1 MPESP
6 PSRPDT
12 VPALRALR
20 GSAQAARADLILV
33 PVADGSVSV
42 AVRPLGRALA
52 GALERRART
61 AEFRGR
67 PEDLMIHQ
75 DDRGSS
81 VALVGLGSDATPD
94 ALLRVGARG
103 RREAER
109 LGARRVAAYVGA
121 SAACDEAIA
130 SLAQGFLLAGYRFDR
145 YRSERREPRVESLT
159 LVGEAM
165 PPPATTKPLL
175 REVASI
181 AAGVFGTRDLVNEPP
196 SVATPSFIAEYAR
209 RLAEASPALRA
220 EAWGRERMAKEGLA
234 GCLAVARGS
243 AEEPRFITLRYV
255 PVPDGRPRRRIAIVG
270 KGITFDSGGLSL
282 KPAKSMETMK
292 YDMAGGATALHV
304 VSVASALALP
314 LEVTAYVPATENLP
328 GGRAQKPGDVIR
340 YANGKT
346 VEVLNTDAEGRLV
359 LADALLLA
367 ARAKP
372 DTIIDLA
379 TLTGG
384 ARVALGALYACV
396 LGNDQP
402 LVDQL
407 LAAGRA
413 TAEGLWQ
420 LPLVREY
427 REDLKSPIAD
437 LKNVGGD
444 ASTIIGAL
452 FLGEFVNGIP
462 WAHLDIAGP
471 AYAEKDLPL
480 APRGATGYGVRLL
493 VEYLR
498 SIGRPETSSRVGTEG
513 EQWRSVDQ
521 AKAVPRP
528 AKPARQT

>member
-1 MPESP
+1 MPASSP
-6 PSRPDT
+6 SSAPTLP
-12 VPALRALR
+12 VLRALR
-20 GSAQAARADLILV
+20 GGAQTVRADLILV
-33 PVADGSVSV
+33 PVTEGTVGA
-42 AVRPLGRALA
+42 AVKPLGRALA
-52 GALERRART
+52 SILERRART

-67 PEDLMIHQ
+67 PEDLLVHQ
-75 DDRGSS
+75 GDRGS
-81 VALVGLGSDATPD
+81 VALVGLGSDPGPD
-94 ALLRVGARG
+94 AMLRAGARG

-109 LGARRVAAYVGA
+109 LGARRVTAYLGRAAPPEV
-121 SAACDEAIA
+121 IT

-145 YRSERREPRVESLT
+145 YRSERRGAGVERLT
-159 LVGEAM
+159 LVGESM
-165 PPPATTKPLL
+165 PPPAITKPLL
-175 REVASI
+175 RGVSTI
-181 AAGVFGTRDLVNEPP
+181 AAGVFGTRDLVNEPA
-196 SVATPSFIAEYAR
+196 SVATPRFIAEYAR
-209 RLAEASPALRA
+209 RLAEASSTLRV
-220 EAWGRERMAKEGLA
+220 EAWGPERMAKEGLA

-243 AEEPRFITLRYV
+243 AEEPRFITLRYTPGTV
-255 PVPDGRPRRRIAIVG
+255 ARRHRRIALVG

-328 GGRAQKPGDVIR
+328 SGRAQKPGDVIR

-372 DTIIDLA
+372 DAIVDLA

-384 ARVALGALYACV
+384 ARIALGALYACV
-396 LGNDQP
+396 LGNDQM
-402 LVDQL
+402 LIDQL
-407 LAAGRA
+407 LAASRA

-427 REDLKSPIAD
+427 REDLKSSVAD
-437 LKNVGGD
+437 LRNVGGD

-452 FLGEFVNGIP
+452 FLGEFVDGVP

-471 AYAEKDLPL
+471 AFADKDLAL

-498 SIGRPETSSRVGTEG
+498 GVAS
-513 EQWRSVDQ
+513 
-521 AKAVPRP
+521 
-528 AKPARQT
+528 